1 MNNDI
6 LQQPSVNFDEK
17 DVEISSLRLLL
28 FFIRRFIVLIAV
40 CTVIGTVLGVGYAL
54 VKDKKVYTQT
64 KSLVVI
70 ARIDNATLSTNIALT
85 KKWWAT
91 LPKTITSPVFIS
103 RAQEVYGDKNDKI
116 SAGAL
121 KVNNDTGMIL
131 TISYSDYDPDVAAKK
146 LDAYIEAASQEIQA
160 EDKNYVTA
168 DSVEFT
174 SIDSVARTSVSV
186 GFFKYVLIGV
196 IGGAAIGFLI
206 AFLVYLLDSTVN
218 TNTELERLT
227 GVMVVAYI
235 DDVA

>member
-1 MNNDI
+1 MNNEV

-28 FFIRRFIVLIAV
+28 YFIRRFILLIV
-40 CTVIGTVLGVGYAL
+40 ICTVIGTVLGVGYAL

-70 ARIDNATLSTNIALT
+70 ARIDNASLSTNIALT

-103 RAQEVYGDKNDKI
+103 RAQDIYGDKNDKI
-116 SAGAL
+116 SAGSL
-121 KVNNDTGMIL
+121 KVNNNAGMIL
-131 TISYSDYDPDVAAKK
+131 TISYSDYDADVAAKK
-146 LDAYIEAASQEIQA
+146 LDAYIAAASEEIQA
-160 EDKNYVTA
+160 EGKNYVTA
-168 DSVEFT
+168 DSVEFK
-174 SIDSVARTSVSV
+174 SIDSVPRTTESTE
-186 GFFKYVLIGV
+186 FLRYVLIGFL
-196 IGGAAIGFLI
+196 GGAVVGLII
-206 AFLVYLLDSTVN
+206 AFLSYILDSTV
-218 TNTELERLT
+218 TSKSELERLT